1 MDHNN
6 TTDNGSYTQKKYV
19 THRRTVEVTSPFNRM
34 YYYKKHG
41 LRLPDI
47 EPETSFTANIMPPS
61 SYVNNN
67 DRAVNVIGKFTHLS
81 SNKVKHVIPAIEWTP
96 EGRRLIV
103 ATYNGELSLWNGFSF
118 NFESLMQ
125 AHDSAV
131 TTMKYSHAGDWM
143 VSGDADGIIKIW
155 QPNFNMV
162 KELDSAHTE
171 SIRDIAFC
179 NNDSK
184 FVSCSDDNILKI
196 WNFSNGREERVLSG
210 HHWDVKSCDWHPTMG
225 LIASASK
232 DNLVKLWDPRAG
244 NCISTILNFKHT
256 VLKTRFQPTKGNLL
270 GAISKDKSLRI
281 FDIRYGTKEIMAVK
295 DEIDYMD
302 LLWSPINESM
312 LTIGSYDGS
321 IKHFDLLQDTEKPI
335 HTIPFAHDKCITSMA
350 YNPMGNILASAS
362 KDRTIRFWTRARP
375 FDPNAFDDPSYNDQK
390 INGWYFGINNNINAV
405 REKSEFGAAPP
416 TLDGTTAAPGGYTAP
431 SSTSSYNRGT
441 TNNYHHDNNNNN
453 NNNNNRHMLGSPVK
467 KPPPTS
473 GGLPGLN
480 SSLPGLN

>member
-1 MDHNN
+1 MESNIA
-6 TTDNGSYTQKKYV
+6 TESGSQAQNKKYV
-19 THRRTVEVTSPFNRM
+19 THRRTVEVISPFNRL

-41 LRLPDI
+41 LRLPAI
-47 EPETSFTANIMPPS
+47 EPETSFTANLMPPS
-61 SYVNNN
+61 AYVHNN
-67 DRAVNVIGKFTHLS
+67 DRAVNVVNKFTHLS

-171 SIRDIAFC
+171 SIRDVAFC

-196 WNFSNGREERVLSG
+196 WNFSNGKEERILSG

-225 LIASASK
+225 LIASGSK

-244 NCISTILNFKHT
+244 SCISTIFKFKHT

-281 FDIRYGTKEIMAVK
+281 FDIRYGMKELMVIR

-302 LLWSPINESM
+302 LLWSPLNESM
-312 LTIGSYDGS
+312 VTIGSYDGS
-321 IKHFDLLQDTEKPI
+321 IKHFDLLQDLENPV

-375 FDPNAFDDPSYNDQK
+375 LDPNAFDDPSYNDHK
-390 INGWYFGINNNINAV
+390 VNGWYFGINNNINAV

-416 TLDGTTAAPGGYTAP
+416 TIDGTSPVSLGYSASS
-431 SSTSSYNRGT
+431 SSTY
-441 TNNYHHDNNNNN
+441 
-453 NNNNNRHMLGSPVK
+453 NNNRNSNGHFRNESNSNNRYPTGSPEK
-467 KPPPTS
+467 KTS
-473 GGLPGLN
+473 TTSTGLPGLG
-480 SSLPGLN
+480 SSLPGLD

>member
-1 MDHNN
+1 MDSGVA
-6 TTDNGSYTQKKYV
+6 TENGSQAQNKKYV
-19 THRRTVEVTSPFNRM
+19 THRRTVEVISPFNRL

-41 LRLPDI
+41 LRLPAI
-47 EPETSFTANIMPPS
+47 EPETSFTANMMPPS
-61 SYVNNN
+61 AYVHNN
-67 DRAVNVIGKFTHLS
+67 DRAVNVVNKFTHLS
-81 SNKVKHVIPAIEWTP
+81 SNKVKHIIPAIEWTP

-103 ATYNGELSLWNGFSF
+103 ATFNGELSLWNGFSF

-171 SIRDIAFC
+171 SIRDVAFC

-196 WNFSNGREERVLSG
+196 WNFSNGKEERVLSG

-225 LIASASK
+225 LIASGSK
-232 DNLVKLWDPRAG
+232 DNLVKLWDPRSG
-244 NCISTILNFKHT
+244 NCISTIFKFKHT
-256 VLKTRFQPTKGNLL
+256 VLKTKFQPTKGNLL

-281 FDIRYGTKEIMAVK
+281 FDIRYGMKELMVIR

-302 LLWSPINESM
+302 LLWSPLNESM
-312 LTIGSYDGS
+312 VTVGSYDGS
-321 IKHFDLLQDTEKPI
+321 IKHFDLLQDLENPV

-362 KDRTIRFWTRARP
+362 KDRTVRFWTRARP
-375 FDPNAFDDPSYNDQK
+375 LDPNAFDDPSYNDHK
-390 INGWYFGINNNINAV
+390 VNGWYFGINNNINAV

-416 TLDGTTAAPGGYTAP
+416 TLDGTAPASSGYSVSSSS
-431 SSTSSYNRGT
+431 SSTY
-441 TNNYHHDNNNNN
+441 
-453 NNNNNRHMLGSPVK
+453 NNNRNSIGHFRNDSGSNNRYPMRSPEK
-467 KPPPTS
+467 KTTTTS
-473 GGLPGLN
+473 TGLPGLG
-480 SSLPGLN
+480 SSLPGLD